1 MNAEDNLQ
9 IMRNQLDTTLK
20 CYEAAIESLKQAGS
34 SIEVK
39 QVLEVLK
46 ARDAVQVALKEQKII
61 PTSGLKQV
69 IELDSALREQAELIT
84 KAVNCKT
91 IEQFAQWRESVC
103 PPAEA
108 WWWKLESLAPPH
120 PWDVWDWL
128 WKGLTVAAWTAN
140 LSFLVNIATRFLSG
154 GVGFG
159 GAAAVILPSIFALLQ
174 ASSELTKAGQEGF
187 DKLLEKLNISKQYR
201 EEAKLVSAVLLF
213 LTLISIWLSLPL
225 ISNLY
230 NRNGLKNYTER
241 NLGEAE
247 QDYLKAIALNA
258 DNVDAHYNLGNLY
271 EEWQE
276 LEKAK
281 KEYQIAVAGN
291 LPDAYNNLG
300 RLQIQDKKYPQA
312 ASILAK
318 GLLLAQKQNSDPEL
332 RYSLFKNLG
341 WVRLEQGRY
350 EEARL
355 TLQAAIGITNNPE
368 AAKYISN
375 PGAAHCLL
383 AQALDKQKKPKALEQ
398 WQKCCQLGSRLNP
411 DEDTW
416 LHLSQEKLS
425 KAGKKCTKPKK

>member
-1 MNAEDNLQ
+1 
-9 IMRNQLDTTLK
+9 MRTQLDTSLE
-20 CYEAAIESLKQAGS
+20 CYEAAIKSLKQAGS
-34 SIEVK
+34 SIQVE

-46 ARDAVQVALKEQKII
+46 ARDAVQVALKEQKSI

-69 IELDSALREQAELIT
+69 IELDAALREKAELIT
-84 KAVNCKT
+84 KTVNCKT
-91 IEQFAQWRESVC
+91 IEQFAQWRESLY

-108 WWWKLESLAPPH
+108 WWWRLESLAPPH
-120 PWDVWDWL
+120 PWDVCDWL
-128 WKGLTVAAWTAN
+128 WKGLTVATWTAN
-140 LSFLVNIATRFLSG
+140 LSLLVNIATRFLSG
-154 GVGFG
+154 GVGLP

-187 DKLLEKLNISKQYR
+187 DKLLEKLNIPKQYR
-201 EEAKLVSAVLLF
+201 EEAKLGSALL
-213 LTLISIWLSLPL
+213 LSVILISIWCGLSL

-230 NRNGLKNYTER
+230 NGNGLKNYNER

-247 QDYLKAIALNA
+247 QDYLKEIALNA
-258 DNVDAHYNLGNLY
+258 ENIEAHYNLGNLY

-300 RLQIQDKKYPQA
+300 RLHIQDKKYPQA
-312 ASILAK
+312 AALLAK
-318 GLLLAQKQNSDPEL
+318 GLLLAQEKNSEPKI

-350 EEARL
+350 EEARQ

-368 AAKYISN
+368 AANYISN

-383 AQALDKQKKPKALEQ
+383 AQALDKQKQPKALEQ

-425 KAGKKCTKPKK
+425 KAGKKCTTPKKRSG

>member
-1 MNAEDNLQ
+1 MTT
-9 IMRNQLDTTLK
+9 QLDTTLE
-20 CYEAAIESLKQAGS
+20 CYKSAIESLEQAGS
-34 SIEVK
+34 SIEVE

-46 ARDAVQVALKEQKII
+46 ARDAVQVALKEQKSI

-69 IELDSALREQAELIT
+69 IELDAALREKAELIT
-84 KAVNCKT
+84 KTVNCKT
-91 IEQFAQWRESVC
+91 IEQFAQWRESVS

-108 WWWKLESLAPPH
+108 WWWRLESLAPPH
-120 PWDVWDWL
+120 HWDVCDWL

-140 LSFLVNIATRFLSG
+140 LSLLVNIATRFLSG
-154 GVGFG
+154 GVGLG

-187 DKLLEKLNISKQYR
+187 DKLLEKLNIPKQYR
-201 EEAKLVSAVLLF
+201 EEAKLASALL
-213 LTLISIWLSLPL
+213 LSVILISIWYSLPL

-230 NRNGLKNYTER
+230 NRNGLKNYDER

-258 DNVDAHYNLGNLY
+258 DNIDAHYNLGSLY
-271 EEWQE
+271 EEWQD

-300 RLQIQDKKYPQA
+300 RLHIQDKKYPQA
-312 ASILAK
+312 ASALAK
-318 GLLLAQKQNSDPEL
+318 GLSLAQKQNSYPQV
-332 RYSLFKNLG
+332 RHSLFKNLG

-350 EEARL
+350 EEARQ

-383 AQALDKQKKPKALEQ
+383 AQVLDKQKQPKALEH

-416 LHLSQEKLS
+416 LHLSQEKLR
-425 KAGKKCTKPKK
+425 KAGKKCTNHKKLSG